1 MKKLFTLLTMLIVAI
16 TSSWADEVTVTSFKS
31 SSSTPYTYECISNNY
46 AVNEVEIIT
55 SDVASNPV
63 GNNQLK
69 VPANGTLTVSA
80 HGKSVTGI
88 EISWKNTPNITANVG
103 EISTDSKVTT
113 WTGNAESVVLTSTT
127 ANQFGTI
134 TVTYA
139 GTFADNIGSTVTLS
153 SLTRGLYNS
162 SSIYT
167 IGCTTDPSV
176 YGVYMKGKI
185 GSDINIDTQ
194 SNSGTISFKSPKAMS
209 SIVLNWTDSKG
220 ASKNPNM
227 TPSIGTYDAT
237 TKTWSAPSGNT
248 SIKEVTFTN
257 AETSK
262 YYLKNQNVVI
272 NFASSGPSLSVDP
285 AEANAFTY
293 VAGNGPSA
301 AQEFTV
307 NLSNSEKAVSATLDS
322 ENYEMSKT
330 SDGTYA
336 STAIT
341 DLENGSKVYV
351 RLKAGLAKGT
361 GYDGTLTFAN
371 DDVTDDVVVSLSG
384 SVTGVAYA
392 ISTTTPENGSI
403 AASATSAVED
413 EEITLTAT
421 PDFRYALSAWNV
433 YKTGEPATTV
443 TVTNNK
449 FTMPA
454 YAVTVDATFAADPN
468 KQVLYVTGDGSV
480 SNDDQLYSALSEDY
494 TVTVAKYD
502 ASISPL
508 TVTSFD
514 LVVLHESIGGSN
526 YNASLVAAAKSGNVP
541 VLNTKAFF
549 YTYNS
554 DSKKNR
560 WGWGTPNA
568 GNKELGCT
576 MNAAYSN
583 IANHPIFEGITPG
596 FISVVTGLSTSDK
609 DKAMQPVGTIR
620 EGKEGYVLAT
630 ALNSDSG
637 NGAAIHEL
645 TPAQRGVESAKYLLI
660 SLHNECFNKMTADGI
675 KLFKNAAAYLMGAE
689 TWTPALATT
698 NITLNA
704 KGFATYSNAND
715 FTFSG
720 AKAYKMALDETA
732 KTITGTEVTGKIQ
745 AGAGILLKGKAGAT
759 VTITGATWATA
770 LEDNSLKGT
779 TKADGSKAAKP
790 EFCYTLSGE
799 TFKKFTGAAF
809 NDNKAYFEASQDL
822 KGQSFEIIFDD
833 EATAISFVVEDDAN
847 VAAAPVKVI
856 KNGQLFI
863 GNYNVA
869 GQLVK

>member
-1 MKKLFTLLTMLIVAI
+1 MKKILSLFVLLVAI
-16 TSSWADEVTVTSFKS
+16 VIGAKAEPTTIFDAGDTFWSAKTKADLKNDVTNGNVTWYSTGTEKGEIATGNKTIGGIQWTARLKFGGSSTFKSGSDMNLVLSVTVPSSGTLKVYFLSGSKNKTRYVYVSSAPSSDNRDTKTAVFSASDDGNDGNIASGAVTAGTYYVWCAENIGVYGVTFEASAVGPVDPVFSLSTSDLQVGETAKILVGGEDIFADNFTAGTLWQS
-31 SSSTPYTYECISNNY
+31 EPDCIS
-46 AVNEVEIIT
+46 
-55 SDVASNPV
+55 
-63 GNNQLK
+63 L
-69 VPANGTLTVSA
+69 SA
-80 HGKSVTGI
+80 DGVVTAL
-88 EISWKNTPNITANVG
+88 KNTPANYYFHF
-103 EISTDSKVTT
+103 
-113 WTGNAESVVLTSTT
+113 
-127 ANQFGTI
+127 FGTSKDD
-134 TVTYA
+134 TK
-139 GTFADNIGSTVTLS
+139 
-153 SLTRGLYNS
+153 YNS
-162 SSIYT
+162 
-167 IGCTTDPSV
+167 V
-176 YGVYMKGKI
+176 
-185 GSDINIDTQ
+185 
-194 SNSGTISFKSPKAMS
+194 
-209 SIVLNWTDSKG
+209 
-220 ASKNPNM
+220 
-227 TPSIGTYDAT
+227 
-237 TKTWSAPSGNT
+237 
-248 SIKEVTFTN
+248 
-257 AETSK
+257 
-262 YYLKNQNVVI
+262 
-272 NFASSGPSLSVDP
+272 
-285 AEANAFTY
+285 
-293 VAGNGPSA
+293 
-301 AQEFTV
+301 
-307 NLSNSEKAVSATLDS
+307 
-322 ENYEMSKT
+322 T
-330 SDGTYA
+330 SDN
-336 STAIT
+336 
-341 DLENGSKVYV
+341 LN
-351 RLKAGLAKGT
+351 
-361 GYDGTLTFAN
+361 LTIA
-371 DDVTDDVVVSLSG
+371 TK
-384 SVTGVAYA
+384 YA
-392 ISTTTPENGSI
+392 ISKTTPENGSI
-403 AASATSAVED
+403 TTSATSAPEGD
-413 EEITLTAT
+413 EITLTAT

-433 YKTGEPATTV
+433 YKTGEPATTI

-454 YAVTVDATFAADPN
+454 YAVTVDATFAADTK

-583 IANHPIFEGITPG
+583 IADHPIFEGITPG

-630 ALNSDSG
+630 SLNSDSG

-689 TWTPALATT
+689 TWTPTLATT

-720 AKAYKMALDETA
+720 AKAYKMALNETA

-745 AGAGILLKGKAGAT
+745 AGAGILLKGEAGAT

-790 EFCYTLSGE
+790 EFCYTLSGD
-799 TFKKFTGAAF
+799 TFKKFKGAEF
-809 NDNKAYFEASQDL
+809 NDNKAYLESTQDL
-822 KGQSFEIIFDD
+822 SGQSLEIIFDD
-833 EATAISFVVEDDAN
+833 QPTAISFVVEDDAN
-847 VAAAPVKVI
+847 VSAAPVKVI

-869 GQLVK
+869 GARIK

>member
-1 MKKLFTLLTMLIVAI
+1 MKKLLSILMLLVAI
-16 TSSWADEVTVTSFKS
+16 VIGAKADPTTAEIKFDGAGATPSDLFTIVSADANVTTAIQTAPYTYDTSGDGKSLPAAENYTKLLVTTYAAKNKTVTLTTKDSYTDISNIKVNMATSDKGKTKFKIEVSPKADFSDEVTVVKAEDTF
-31 SSSTPYTYECISNNY
+31 TNNGIGSNNK
-46 AVNEVEIIT
+46 ATEV
-55 SDVASNPV
+55 SCD
-63 GNNQLK
+63 
-69 VPANGTLTVSA
+69 
-80 HGKSVTGI
+80 
-88 EISWKNTPNITANVG
+88 
-103 EISTDSKVTT
+103 
-113 WTGNAESVVLTSTT
+113 
-127 ANQFGTI
+127 
-134 TVTYA
+134 
-139 GTFADNIGSTVTLS
+139 LS
-153 SLTRGLYNS
+153 
-162 SSIYT
+162 
-167 IGCTTDPSV
+167 
-176 YGVYMKGKI
+176 
-185 GSDINIDTQ
+185 
-194 SNSGTISFKSPKAMS
+194 
-209 SIVLNWTDSKG
+209 
-220 ASKNPNM
+220 
-227 TPSIGTYDAT
+227 T
-237 TKTWSAPSGNT
+237 TKTGYVRVTLQATNT
-248 SIKEVTFTN
+248 T
-257 AETSK
+257 K
-262 YYLKNQNVVI
+262 YTAMSYLKITYTEAPV
-272 NFASSGPSLSVDP
+272 GPSLSVAP
-285 AEANAFTY
+285 TTAEDFTY
-293 VAGNGPSA
+293 VVDNGPSA
-301 AQEFTV
+301 AQAFTIS
-307 NLSNSEKAVSATLDS
+307 LANSEKAVSATLS
-322 ENYEMSKT
+322 STNYEMSKT
-330 SDGTYA
+330 ENGTY
-336 STAIT
+336 SSDAIT
-341 DLENGSKVYV
+341 DLANDSKVYV

-630 ALNSDSG
+630 ALNVPSDNNDSSG

-660 SLHNECFNKMTADGI
+660 SLHNECFNKLTADGI

-689 TWTPALATT
+689 TWTPTLATT

-822 KGQSFEIIFDD
+822 KGQSFEIIFDG
-833 EATAISFVVEDDAN
+833 EATAINFVVEDDAN
-847 VAAAPVKVI
+847 VAAAPVKTI
-856 KNGQLFI
+856 KNGQLYI

-869 GQLVK
+869 GQQVK

>member
-16 TSSWADEVTVTSFKS
+16 TSSWADEVTVTSFKASGS
-31 SSSTPYTYECISNNY
+31 SPYTYECISNNY

-55 SDVASNPV
+55 SDVTSNPV
-63 GNNQLK
+63 GNSQLK

-88 EISWKNTPNITANVG
+88 EITWKNTPSITANVG
-103 EISTDSKVTT
+103 EISTSSKVTT

-167 IGCTTDPSV
+167 IGCTTNPSA

-185 GSDINIDTQ
+185 GSDINIDTK

-220 ASKNPNM
+220 ASKNPDM
-227 TPSIGTYDAT
+227 TPSIGTYDAS

-285 AEANAFTY
+285 TTAKDFTY

-307 NLSNSEKAVSATLDS
+307 SLANSTEYVSATLS
-322 ENYEMSKT
+322 NTNYEMSKT
-330 SDGTYA
+330 ENGTY
-336 STAIT
+336 SSDDIT
-341 DLENGSKVYV
+341 DLANDDKVYV

-361 GYDGTLTFAN
+361 GYNGTLTFASAN
-371 DDVTDDVVVSLSG
+371 VTNVVVDLSG

-421 PDFRYALSAWNV
+421 PDFKYVLSAWNV
-433 YKTGEPATTV
+433 YKTGEPETTV
-443 TVTNNK
+443 TVTDNK

-454 YAVTVDATFAADPN
+454 YAVTVAATFAADPN

-508 TVTSFD
+508 TVTDFD

-526 YNASLVAAAKSGNVP
+526 YNGSLVAAAKSGNVP
-541 VLNTKAFF
+541 VLNTKAYF
-549 YTYNS
+549 YTYSS

-568 GNKELGCT
+568 GNMELGCT

-583 IANHPIFEGITPG
+583 IADHPIFEGITPG
-596 FISVVTGLSTSDK
+596 FISVVTGLSTSDEN
-609 DKAMQPVGTIR
+609 KAMQPVGTIT

-630 ALNSDSG
+630 ALNASSG

-645 TPAQRGVESAKYLLI
+645 TPAQRGTTSGKYLLI
-660 SLHNECFNKMTADGI
+660 SLHNECFSKLTADGI
-675 KLFKNAAAYLMGAE
+675 KLFKNAAAYLMSDEA
-689 TWTPALATT
+689 WTPTLATT

-704 KGFATYSNAND
+704 KGFATYSKSND

-720 AKAYKMALDETA
+720 AKAYKMALNETA

-745 AGAGILLKGKAGAT
+745 AGAGILLKGEAGAT

-770 LEDNSLKGT
+770 LEGNSLKGT
-779 TKADGSKAAKP
+779 TKADGTKAAKP

-822 KGQSFEIIFDD
+822 KGQSFEIIFDG

-847 VAAAPVKVI
+847 VAVAPVKTI
-856 KNGQLFI
+856 KNGQLYI

-869 GQLVK
+869 GARIK